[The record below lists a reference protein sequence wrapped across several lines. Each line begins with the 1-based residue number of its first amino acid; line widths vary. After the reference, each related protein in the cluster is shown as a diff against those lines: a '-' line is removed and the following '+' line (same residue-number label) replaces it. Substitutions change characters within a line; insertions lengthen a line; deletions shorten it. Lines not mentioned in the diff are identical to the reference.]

1 MDKTTQEMLK
11 AVVLTGRVQRQINSA
26 NRRASKG
33 DFVGAAYAMQLAM
46 GSLDKMTTK
55 QSAKKRPKKKGAGP
69 SLERTIQSALKR
81 QARNELLGGI

>member
-1 MDKTTQEMLK
+1 MDKTTQQMLQ

-26 NRRASKG
+26 NRRAAKG

-46 GSLDKMTTK
+46 GSVGKLTSEK
-55 QSAKKRPKKKGAGP
+55 QAKKRPKKGAGP
-69 SLERTIQSALKR
+69 SLDKTIASALKR